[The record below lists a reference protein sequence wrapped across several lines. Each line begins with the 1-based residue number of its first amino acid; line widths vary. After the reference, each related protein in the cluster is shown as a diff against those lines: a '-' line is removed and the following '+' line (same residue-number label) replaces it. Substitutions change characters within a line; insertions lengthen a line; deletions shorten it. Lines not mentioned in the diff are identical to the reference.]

1 MPLYFKYWSEDV
13 MLTPTRIFW
22 AGLVLALALAKK
34 IKYML
39 GDHTSRHAKPP
50 RAPLRLRGRSLS

>member
-1 MPLYFKYWSEDV
+1 
-13 MLTPTRIFW
+13 MLTPTRILW

-34 IKYML
+34 FMYTL